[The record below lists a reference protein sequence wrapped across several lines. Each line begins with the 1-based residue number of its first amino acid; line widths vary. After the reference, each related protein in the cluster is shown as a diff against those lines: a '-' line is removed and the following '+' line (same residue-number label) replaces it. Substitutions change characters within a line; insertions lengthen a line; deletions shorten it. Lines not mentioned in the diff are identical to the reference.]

1 MTQELATVSANSVI
15 AESINTLDLS
25 SVEGRVKTLN
35 AINSAMSLDGM
46 EETPLHVV
54 DVVTTPGTM
63 RDRKTGEEYPCQ
75 NTYLVTQE
83 GTAYFTQSMGIARSI
98 NAICKMFPD
107 MGRADG
113 LECLTMVVHSQVLPN
128 KNTLKTVELVA

>member
-1 MTQELATVSANSVI
+1 MNQELATVSNAGVI
-15 AESINTLDLS
+15 AETINTLDLS

-35 AINSAMSLDGM
+35 AINSASSLDGM
-46 EETPLHVV
+46 EETPLNVV

-63 RDRKTGEEYPCQ
+63 RDRKTGDEFPCQ
-75 NTYLVTQE
+75 NTYLVTKE
-83 GTAYFTQSMGIARSI
+83 GAAYFTQSMGIARSI

-113 LECLTMVVHSQVLPN
+113 LECLTMVIHSQVLPN